1 VQNGN
6 LEAVAKPLSLNCHIG
21 ALAVR
26 AANAYLGPMPGATIL
41 LHTSELLTLIFA
53 LALAVTFECANGF
66 HDTAN
71 AVATVIYTRSLPPW
85 LAVIWSGTWNFIGV
99 LVSTGAVAFGIIG
112 LLPADLVTNVGS
124 AISISMIFS
133 LLLSA
138 LLWNVGT
145 WYFGI
150 PVSST
155 HSMVGAIMGVGLM
168 NSLINTGSF
177 MGGVNWK
184 QAENVGMAL
193 LLSPLVGGIGAALLF
208 LLLKLLVRKPEL
220 YQPAEPGKTP
230 PWWIRGILCL
240 TCTGV
245 SFAHG
250 NNDGQ
255 KGLGLIMLIL
265 AGIIPGFYAVNPGLN
280 SMSPLAAGS
289 QSAAAIIQ
297 SYAGNVTVEDGAAT
311 KTLEDFLKTDGV
323 FSNKVFPALACKN
336 QDISNTLAQHQTLS
350 ELNEDER
357 IALRAEMFLTSQT
370 IAKLDTMKKFST
382 DQDATMMKY
391 KSALDKAI
399 KFIPF
404 WVKMMVAFALGVGT
418 MIGWKRVV
426 VTIGEKIGKAH
437 LTYAQGASAEMVA
450 MITIGLASKYGLPVS
465 TTHVLSSGVAGTM
478 AANNSGLQRA
488 TLRNIVLAWVL
499 TLPACIF
506 LGAMFFA
513 AALLLVFHI
522 FHLH

>member
-1 VQNGN
+1 MF
-6 LEAVAKPLSLNCHIG
+6 G
-21 ALAVR
+21 AIITVHAGEFAMLM
-26 AANAYLGPMPGATIL
+26 L
-41 LHTSELLTLIFA
+41 A
-53 LALAVTFECANGF
+53 LALAVGFECANGF

-71 AVATVIYTRSLPPW
+71 AVATVIYTRSLPPVV
-85 LAVIWSGTWNFIGV
+85 AVIWSGIWNFIGV
-99 LVSTGAVAFGIIG
+99 LVSTGAVAFGIIA
-112 LLPADLVTNVGS
+112 LLPVDLVTNVGS
-124 AISISMIFS
+124 PIGFSMIFA
-133 LLLSA
+133 LLISA

-155 HSMVGAIMGVGLM
+155 HSMVGAIMGVGMM
-168 NSLINTGSF
+168 NSLINTGNV

-193 LLSPLVGGIGAALLF
+193 VLSPLIGGVCAALLF
-208 LLLKLLVRKPEL
+208 LLLKLFVRKPEL
-220 YQPAEPGKTP
+220 YRPAEEGKTP
-230 PWWIRGILCL
+230 PWWIRGLLCL

-245 SFAHG
+245 SYAHG

-265 AGIIPGFYAVNPGLN
+265 AGIIPGFYAVNPQIN
-280 SMSPLAAGS
+280 STSQLAIAS
-289 QSAAAIIQ
+289 QNAAAIIQ
-297 SYAGNVTVEDGAAT
+297 QHTGGITVDDTNAT
-311 KTLEDFLKTDGV
+311 QTLISFLKTDGV
-323 FSNKVFPALACKN
+323 YSNKVFPAVAVKN
-336 QDISNTLAQHQTLS
+336 QEISTILTQHKALS
-350 ELNEDER
+350 ELTEDER
-357 IALRAEMFLTSQT
+357 ISLRAEIFLTSST
-370 IAKLDTMKKFST
+370 IAKLDTMKKFSAAE
-382 DQDATMMKY
+382 DATMTKY
-391 KSALDKAI
+391 KSELDKAI
-399 KFIPF
+399 RFIPF
-404 WVKMMVAFALGVGT
+404 WVKMMVALALGVGT
-418 MIGWKRVV
+418 MVGWKRVV

-513 AALLLVFHI
+513 AALLLVFRV

>member
-1 VQNGN
+1 M
-6 LEAVAKPLSLNCHIG
+6 LALSPNCHTVAFAVRQATAYPAPMFGTVITLHTPDMILL
-21 ALAVR
+21 AFALLLAV
-26 AANAYLGPMPGATIL
+26 G
-41 LHTSELLTLIFA
+41 
-53 LALAVTFECANGF
+53 FECANGF

-85 LAVIWSGTWNFIGV
+85 LAVIWSGLWNFTGV
-99 LVSTGAVAFGIIG
+99 LVSTGAVAFGIIN
-112 LLPADLVTNVGS
+112 LLPVELVTNVGS
-124 AISISMIFS
+124 PIGFSMIFS

-155 HSMVGAIMGVGLM
+155 HSMVGAIMGVGIM
-168 NSLINTGSF
+168 NSLMNTGSIA
-177 MGGVNWK
+177 GGVNWK

-193 LLSPLVGGIGAALLF
+193 MLSPLIGGICAAVLF

-220 YQPAEPGKTP
+220 YRPAEAGKTP

-245 SFAHG
+245 SYAHG

-265 AGIIPGFYAVNPGLN
+265 AGIIPGIYAVNPQLN
-280 SMSPLAAGS
+280 STSQLAVES
-289 QSAAAIIQ
+289 QNAAAIIQ
-297 SYAGNVTVEDGAAT
+297 QHTGGITVDDTNAT
-311 KTLEDFLKTDGV
+311 LMLDSFLKTDGK
-323 FSNKVFPALACKN
+323 FSDKVFPALACKN
-336 QDISNTLAQHQTLS
+336 QEISNILTQHKSLA
-350 ELNEDER
+350 ELDESQR
-357 IALRAEMFLTSQT
+357 VDLRGEIFLTSGA
-370 IAKLDTMKKFST
+370 IAKLDSMKKIPAGEDGVMT
-382 DQDATMMKY
+382 RY
-391 KSALDKAI
+391 KTELDKAI

-404 WVKMMVAFALGVGT
+404 WVKMLVALALGLGT

-465 TTHVLSSGVAGTM
+465 TTHVLSSGIAGTM

-513 AALLLVFHI
+513 AALLLVFRV